1 MAASTI
7 VFDSINASLHAAPS
21 SPVFANICAYPLE
34 NGSYMLQSTFYEVV
48 STIIM
53 IDADNKKFTL
63 CLISINRSLSESQV
77 ESVPQQLPILLL
89 TPTPSPK
96 EPVVNTPSQLQLA
109 KVKSV
114 PMSSMSHHHRT
125 VPQMPISL

>member
-34 NGSYMLQSTFYEVV
+34 NGSYMLQSAFYEVV

-53 IDADNKKFTL
+53 IDADNKNLL
-63 CLISINRSLSESQV
+63 CV
-77 ESVPQQLPILLL
+77 
-89 TPTPSPK
+89 
-96 EPVVNTPSQLQLA
+96 
-109 KVKSV
+109 
-114 PMSSMSHHHRT
+114 
-125 VPQMPISL
+125 